1 MNIAEY
7 AIKKRTVTLI
17 FTLFVIV
24 AGYFSYE
31 NLGRLED
38 PEFTVK
44 DALIITYYPGASAQ
58 EVAEEVSDKIE
69 TKIQELG
76 EVKEV
81 QALNKRG
88 TSVITVTMKNKYGK
102 KDLPLIWQKLRS
114 KIDDVIPQLPPGVSK
129 PIVNDDFGDVYGT
142 LYAVTGEGFSYK
154 ELYDYAKFL
163 RKQLLLVKDVAK
175 IDIQGQQPETIYIE
189 LNRDKIAT
197 LGIGL
202 DEIFD
207 SLNNKNTLIPAGKVK
222 VGPDYITINPTGK
235 VDAVNDIKNL
245 VIESKDHDNKS
256 SRLIYLKDIAKV
268 YRGYQE
274 PASKYIEFNGVK
286 AVTLGIS
293 TVQGGNVVKMGEAV
307 EAKLHQLQ
315 AEIPVG
321 IELHPISLQSDRVT
335 ASINA
340 FMVNL
345 MEAVVIVIAV
355 LMIFMGFRSASII
368 GTALFVTVMAT
379 FIIMKM
385 QGIMLERISLGA
397 LIIALGMLV
406 DNAIVVIDGMLVR
419 IQKGMDRV
427 KAAGEVVS
435 QSFWPLLG
443 ATVIAVLAFGA
454 IGLSQDSTG
463 EYTRSLFYVILY
475 SLLLSWLVA
484 ITVVPLLGVMFIKVK
499 AGEENKDPFDNKFY
513 HGLKSILIVLIRR
526 RWMTVMVMIGLLAL
540 SFLAFSNLKNSFFP
554 SSTRDQFM
562 FHLYFAEDTDISQV
576 KKITDQIEK
585 VIKKDNKVKD
595 VTSFIDS
602 GAPRFLLTYTPE
614 KDPSGYGFLVITV
627 KDYHDIPELMAK
639 FRQYVIDHYPS
650 VLPRPEQ
657 FALGPTNPAV
667 EAVIYGPNPDVLRH
681 IGEEIKTIMR
691 EKGGTA
697 IRSEWRERV
706 KEVVPIFDEARAS
719 EVGVTREDFNKSLD
733 LNFDGLTVGY
743 YREQDEMIPMV
754 TRASEQ
760 DRLDVSQINN
770 IQVWSS
776 GARKYVPINQVI
788 KKIEVKFVDAAS
800 HTKNRMRKFKVM
812 CDPAIGALK
821 SSIFERVKAPIEA
834 LKLPDGYR
842 LEWEGE
848 YKSSNDAKESLMASI
863 PMFVVMMVL
872 IVVMLFNSVKEPI
885 IIWLTVPLALVG
897 VGFGLYTADKPFD
910 FMALLGFL
918 SLTGMLIKN
927 SIVLIDEINLELSN
941 GREKFDAV
949 IHSVLSRTR
958 PVSMGALTTVLG
970 MIPLLTDAFFV
981 AMAVAIMAGLAF
993 ATVLTLLFVPV
1004 LYAIFHKVQVP
1015 ENLSKG

>member
-7 AIKKRTVTLI
+7 AIKKRTFTLI
-17 FTLFVIV
+17 LTLFVIV
-24 AGYFSYE
+24 GGFLSYD

-58 EVAEEVSDKIE
+58 EVADEVSDKLV
-69 TKIQELG
+69 TKIQEMG
-76 EVKEV
+76 EVKEI
-81 QALNKRG
+81 QTLNKRG
-88 TSVITVTMKNKYGK
+88 SSVITVTMKDKYGRA
-102 KDLPLIWQKLRS
+102 DLPIIWQKLRS
-114 KIDDVIPQLPPGVSK
+114 KINDISPQLPPGVSK
-129 PIVNDDFGDVYGT
+129 PIINDDFGDVFGT
-142 LYAVTGEGFSYK
+142 LYAITGDGFSYK

-163 RKQLLLVKDVAK
+163 RKQLLLVDDVAK
-175 IDIQGQQPETIYIE
+175 IDIQGQQKETIYIE
-189 LNRDKIAT
+189 LNRDKIAS

-207 SLNNKNTLIPAGKVK
+207 TLKNKNTIVPAGQVK
-222 VGPDYITINPTGK
+222 VGPEYITINPTGK
-235 VDAVNDIKNL
+235 VNAVQDIKNL
-245 VIESKDHDNKS
+245 VIAKKDQTNTSK
-256 SRLIYLKDIAKV
+256 LIYLKDIAKI

-274 PASKYIEFNGVK
+274 PATKYIEYDGQP

-307 EAKLHQLQ
+307 EKRLHELQ
-315 AEIPVG
+315 AKIPVG
-321 IELHPISLQSDRVT
+321 IELHPISLQAERVT

-345 MEAVVIVIAV
+345 AEAVAIVIAV

-385 QGIMLERISLGA
+385 QGILLERISLGA

-435 QSFWPLLG
+435 QNFWPLLG
-443 ATVIAVLAFGA
+443 ATAIAILAFGA

-475 SLLLSWLVA
+475 SLSLSWLVA
-484 ITVVPLLGVMFIKVK
+484 ITVVPLLGVMFIKV
-499 AGEENKDPFDNKFY
+499 NPDDDQKDPFDNPFY
-513 HGLKSILIVLIRR
+513 RGLKQLLIVLISR
-526 RWMTVMVMIGLLAL
+526 RWLTVFVMIGLLGL
-540 SFLAFSNLKNSFFP
+540 SFLAFSHLKNSFFP

-562 FHLYFAEDTDISQV
+562 FHLYFADDTDISQV
-576 KKITDQIEK
+576 KSVADKFETWARKDQEVKNIT
-585 VIKKDNKVKD
+585 
-595 VTSFIDS
+595 TFIDS
-602 GAPRFLLTYTPE
+602 GSPRFLLTYTPE
-614 KDPSGYGFLVITV
+614 KDPAGYAFFVITV
-627 KDYHDIPELMAK
+627 KDYNQIPQLMTK
-639 FRQYVIDHYPS
+639 FRQYALDHFPS
-650 VLPRPEQ
+650 VLPRPEKY
-657 FALGPTNPAV
+657 ALGPTKPAV
-667 EAVIYGPNPDVLRH
+667 EAVVYGPDPDVLRH
-681 IGEEIKTIMR
+681 IGEEIKQIMR
-691 EKGGTA
+691 ENGGTA

-706 KEVVPIFDEARAS
+706 KEVVPVFDEARAR

-733 LNFDGLTVGY
+733 LNFKGLTVGY
-743 YREQDEMIPMV
+743 YREKDELIPMV
-754 TRASEQ
+754 TRASQQ

-776 GARKYVPINQVI
+776 GARKYVPISQVV
-788 KKIEVKFVDAAS
+788 KKIEVKFVDDAA
-800 HTKNRMRKFKVM
+800 HTKNRKRKYKVM
-812 CDPAIGALK
+812 CDAAMGALK
-821 SSIFERVKAPIEA
+821 SSIFAKVQAPIEA

-848 YKSSNDAKESLMASI
+848 YESSKDAQAGLMASI
-863 PMFVVMMVL
+863 PIFLLLMVL
-872 IVVMLFNSVKEPI
+872 IVIALFNAVKEPL

-897 VGFGLYTADKPFD
+897 VGFGLFVADQPFD

-927 SIVLIDEINLELSN
+927 SIVLIDEINLELSQ
-941 GREKFDAV
+941 GREKFDAI

-970 MIPLLTDAFFV
+970 MIPLLSDAFFV
-981 AMAVAIMAGLAF
+981 AMAVAIMAGLTF

-1004 LYAIFHKVQVP
+1004 LYAIFHRVKVP
-1015 ENLSKG
+1015 ETV